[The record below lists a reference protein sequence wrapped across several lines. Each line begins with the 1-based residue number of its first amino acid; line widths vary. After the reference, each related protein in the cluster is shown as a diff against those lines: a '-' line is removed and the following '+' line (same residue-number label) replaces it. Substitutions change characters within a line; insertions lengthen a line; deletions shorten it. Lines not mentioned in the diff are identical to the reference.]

1 MLYSIRHTTRYQY
14 TSPIVE
20 SVTEVRMQPRNT
32 DYQQCSQFRLQVRPQ
47 ARLFT
52 YNDEQQNTVHHF
64 TQPSIHQQLAI
75 VAESEVLVLPRPGLP
90 AWLPNDSW
98 EAIDAASGQHWDW
111 VAPSNDTAPTE
122 QLQQLA
128 NELQVTRNEDPLKLL
143 VALNHRLHRSIA
155 YDSGSTHVDSPI
167 DEALQHRRGVCQ
179 DYTHIM
185 LALVRNYLRIPCRYV
200 SGYLFHSRT
209 DTSADGATHAWLD
222 VWLPLLG
229 WVGFDP
235 TNDMLVNERH
245 IEVAVGRDY
254 HDIPPTRGLYKG
266 NAGSELTVGVRVRM
280 LQGSAEQNENNEG
293 ETAEPTTYR
302 STAQQ
307 LQARYAETLA
317 AIQMQQQQ

>member
-64 TQPSIHQQLAI
+64 TQPGIHQQLAI
-75 VAESEVLVLPRPGLP
+75 VAESEVLVLPRPELP

-128 NELQVTRNEDPLKLL
+128 NELQVTRNEDPL
-143 VALNHRLHRSIA
+143 
-155 YDSGSTHVDSPI
+155 
-167 DEALQHRRGVCQ
+167 
-179 DYTHIM
+179 
-185 LALVRNYLRIPCRYV
+185 
-200 SGYLFHSRT
+200 
-209 DTSADGATHAWLD
+209 
-222 VWLPLLG
+222 
-229 WVGFDP
+229 
-235 TNDMLVNERH
+235 
-245 IEVAVGRDY
+245 
-254 HDIPPTRGLYKG
+254 
-266 NAGSELTVGVRVRM
+266 
-280 LQGSAEQNENNEG
+280 
-293 ETAEPTTYR
+293 
-302 STAQQ
+302 
-307 LQARYAETLA
+307 
-317 AIQMQQQQ
+317 